1 MQITVEVPDDLG
13 QRLHL
18 FRDRLPEILERGIQ
32 ELLNEQSNRF
42 YNEREIVELL
52 ASQPT
57 PEEILA
63 IRPSPDLQTRTT
75 ELLAQSKAGVL
86 SRQDE
91 VELDR
96 YLMLDHLV
104 RLAKA
109 HAYKQLR
116 QLLVE
121 NNNN

>member
-13 QRLHL
+13 QRLQL
-18 FRDRLPEILERGIQ
+18 FRDRLPEVLERGIQ

-57 PEEILA
+57 PEQILA
-63 IRPSPDLQTRTT
+63 IHPSPDLQVRMSD
-75 ELLAQSKAGVL
+75 LLAQSKAGRL

-96 YLMLDHLV
+96 YLMLEHLV

-109 HAYKQLR
+109 YAYKQLR
-116 QLLVE
+116 PHT
-121 NNNN
+121 